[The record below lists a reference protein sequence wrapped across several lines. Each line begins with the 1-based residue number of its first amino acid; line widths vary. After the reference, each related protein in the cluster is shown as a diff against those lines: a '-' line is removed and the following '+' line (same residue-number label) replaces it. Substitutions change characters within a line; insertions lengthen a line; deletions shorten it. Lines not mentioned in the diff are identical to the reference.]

1 MRILD
6 LGCGSGLDLASWGV
20 VLADEVTG
28 IDIDEARLAIARQRF
43 PNRTYLRCAG
53 ECLPFP
59 ANSFDRVISA
69 VALPYM
75 NIPKTLA
82 EVYRVLAPGGTLSLS
97 LHPSS
102 FTFAELLHK
111 AIPSPLAT
119 VFRLYVITNGVWF
132 HCAGRTAKFVNRR
145 TESFQ
150 TERGM
155 ALSLSRAGF
164 TDLSFHRSQQPVGET
179 FTAEAKTS
187 KAILYLAAA
196 A

>member
-20 VLADEVTG
+20 VPTDEVTG
-28 IDIDEARLAIARQRF
+28 IDIDEARLAIARKRF

-59 ANSFDRVISA
+59 QNSFDRVISA

-75 NIPKTLA
+75 NIQKSLA
-82 EVYRVLAPGGTLSLS
+82 EVYRVLAPGGGLSLS
-97 LHPSS
+97 LDPSS

-111 AIPSPLAT
+111 AIPRPLAT

-132 HCAGRTAKFVNRR
+132 HCAGRTAPFVNHR

-150 TERGM
+150 TKRGM
-155 ALSLSRAGF
+155 TLSLSRAGF
-164 TDLSFHRSQQPVGET
+164 TDFAFHQSSTSEGARFSV
-179 FTAEAKTS
+179 EAKTS
-187 KAILYLAAA
+187 KAVLYFAAA

>member
-6 LGCGSGLDLASWGV
+6 LGCGSGLDLSSWGV
-20 VLADEVTG
+20 ISTDEVTG
-28 IDIDEARLAIARQRF
+28 IDIDESRLAVARKRF
-43 PNRTYLRCAG
+43 PNRTYLRCAA

-59 ANSFDRVISA
+59 SNSFDRVISA

-82 EVYRVLAPGGTLSLS
+82 EVYRVLAPDGGLSLS

-111 AIPSPLAT
+111 AMPRPLAT
-119 VFRLYVITNGVWF
+119 VFRLYVIGNGVWF
-132 HCAGRTAKFVNRR
+132 HCAGLTAPFVNHR

-150 TERGM
+150 TKRGM
-155 ALSLSRAGF
+155 TLALSRAGF
-164 TDLSFHRSQQPVGET
+164 TDFAFHESSGPERTRFSV
-179 FTAEAKTS
+179 EAKTS
-187 KAILYLAAA
+187 KAILYFAAA

>member
-20 VLADEVTG
+20 VPSDEVTG
-28 IDIDEARLAIARQRF
+28 IDIDESRLAIARERF

-59 ANSFDRVISA
+59 SNSFDRVISA
-69 VALPYM
+69 VSLPYM

-82 EVYRVLAPGGTLSLS
+82 EAYRVLAPGGNLSLS

-111 AIPSPLAT
+111 SIPRPLAT
-119 VFRLYVITNGVWF
+119 IFRLYVITNGACF
-132 HCAGRTAKFVNRR
+132 HCTGRTAKFVNRR

-150 TERGM
+150 TKRGM
-155 ALSLSRAGF
+155 TLSLSRAGF
-164 TDLSFHRSQQPVGET
+164 TDFAFRQSSGPEGGKFFV
-179 FTAEAKTS
+179 EAQTS
-187 KAILYLAAA
+187 KAILYFAAA

>member
-20 VLADEVTG
+20 VPSDEVTG
-28 IDIDEARLAIARQRF
+28 IDIDESRLAIARKRF

-59 ANSFDRVISA
+59 PNSFDRVISA

-82 EVYRVLAPGGTLSLS
+82 EVYRVLAPGGGLSLS

-111 AIPSPLAT
+111 AIPRPLST
-119 VFRLYVITNGVWF
+119 VFRLYVITNGAWF
-132 HCAGRTAKFVNRR
+132 HCAGLTAPFVNRR

-150 TERGM
+150 TKRGM
-155 ALSLSRAGF
+155 ALSLRRAGF
-164 TDLSFHRSQQPVGET
+164 TDFSFHHSSAPQGSRFSV
-179 FTAEAKTS
+179 EARTS
-187 KAILYLAAA
+187 KAILYFAAA